1 MARTV
6 SRITERPGRSLLLL
20 ALLFAIVAAVLVFLA
35 LNKNDN
41 KGDESAAAGSS
52 TTKVVVAAQDI
63 SARTTLDADMLKV
76 DDVPTDSVLKGSF
89 SNADDLDGQVTRYP
103 LLKGEQVVASKVGV
117 QKDDETGLSF
127 VFPQGMR
134 AFSIQVSEE
143 SSAGGLILPGDLVD
157 IIGILD
163 EGTVGIDKAATL
175 VQGVEVLAVAQEAQE
190 ALPVA
195 RPTGTVTPAAV
206 TVTPSAGT
214 GTLGERP
221 ENVEANPKARTV
233 TLAVTQEQAQ
243 LLALVQAKGELALSL
258 RSFGDKAQVS
268 PPETNLIPWG
278 AVPKTLSP

>member
-1 MARTV
+1 MPRTI
-6 SRITERPGRSLLLL
+6 STLSERPGRSLLLL

-35 LNKNDN
+35 LNKNDD
-41 KGDESAAAGSS
+41 KGDKSAASASA
-52 TTKVVVAAQDI
+52 TTKVVVAGEDI
-63 SARTTLDADMLKV
+63 AARTTLDADMLKV
-76 DDVPTDSVLKGSF
+76 ADVPADSVLKGSF
-89 SNADDLDGQVTRYP
+89 SDIDDLDGQVTRYP
-103 LLKGEQVVASKVGV
+103 LVSGEQVIATKIGV
-117 QKDDETGLSF
+117 QKDNETGLSF

-190 ALPVA
+190 ALPAA
-195 RPTGTVTPAAV
+195 RPTGTPTGTPTASAV
-206 TVTPSAGT
+206 S

-221 ENVEANPKARTV
+221 EGVEANPTARTV

>member
-1 MARTV
+1 MSKTI
-6 SRITERPGRSLLLL
+6 SRVTERPGRSLLLL

-35 LNKNDN
+35 LNRNDG
-41 KGDESAAAGSS
+41 GDEKTAASA
-52 TTKVVVAAQDI
+52 TTKVVVAGEDI
-63 SARTTLDADMLKV
+63 AARTTLDADMLKV
-76 DDVPTDSVLKGSF
+76 ADVPTDSVLKGTF
-89 SNADDLDGQVTRYP
+89 SDIDDLDGQVTRYP
-103 LLKGEQVVASKVGV
+103 LISGEQVTATKIGV

-143 SSAGGLILPGDLVD
+143 SSVGGLILPGDLVD

-163 EGTVGIDKAATL
+163 EGTVGIDKAVTL

-190 ALPVA
+190 AIPAA
-195 RPTGTVTPAAV
+195 RPTGTP
-206 TVTPSAGT
+206 TPSAVT

-221 ENVEANPKARTV
+221 EDVEANPKARTV

-268 PPETNLIPWG
+268 PPETDLVPYG
-278 AVPKTLSP
+278 AVHTTPSP

>member
-1 MARTV
+1 MSKTI
-6 SRITERPGRSLLLL
+6 SRVTERPGRSLLLL
-20 ALLFAIVAAVLVFLA
+20 ALLFAIVAAVLVFVA
-35 LNKNDN
+35 LNRNDG
-41 KGDESAAAGSS
+41 GDEKTAASS
-52 TTKVVVAAQDI
+52 TTKVVVASHDI
-63 SARTTLDADMLKV
+63 DARTTLDADMLKV
-76 DDVPTDSVLKGSF
+76 ADVPTDSVLKGTF
-89 SNADDLDGQVTRYP
+89 SDIDDLDGQVTRYP
-103 LLKGEQVVASKVGV
+103 LISGEQVTATKIGV

-143 SSAGGLILPGDLVD
+143 SSVGGLILPGDLVD

-163 EGTVGIDKAATL
+163 EGTVGIDKAVTL

-190 ALPVA
+190 AIPAA
-195 RPTGTVTPAAV
+195 RPTGTP
-206 TVTPSAGT
+206 TPSAVT

-221 ENVEANPKARTV
+221 EDVEANPKARTV

-268 PPETNLIPWG
+268 PPETDLVPYG
-278 AVPKTLSP
+278 AVHTTPSP